1 LFWRVFVT
9 NAMVLALAF
18 AGLVAAPIRVSVPV
32 ATGEFVVLG
41 AGLVALLIVSLLM
54 LRPAFRP
61 LDELAETMRRHDPL
75 SPGTRARIDGDPDVA
90 ALAHTFN
97 EMLKRLEPVALLL
110 MFIGA
115 LNWGIVGITNG
126 DTNVLSSIFGSG
138 TLLNV
143 VYVLVGVSALV
154 FVPRL
159 MEALHIRGAHP
170 RGV

>member
-1 LFWRVFVT
+1 
-9 NAMVLALAF
+9 M
-18 AGLVAAPIRVSVPV
+18 
-32 ATGEFVVLG
+32 
-41 AGLVALLIVSLLM
+41 
-54 LRPAFRP
+54 
-61 LDELAETMRRHDPL
+61 EL
-75 SPGTRARIDGDPDVA
+75 
-90 ALAHTFN
+90 
-97 EMLKRLEPVALLL
+97 LKRLEPVALLL

-138 TLLNV
+138 TLVNV

-159 MEALHIRGAHP
+159 MEAFHIRGAHP

>member
-1 LFWRVFVT
+1 
-9 NAMVLALAF
+9 M
-18 AGLVAAPIRVSVPV
+18 
-32 ATGEFVVLG
+32 
-41 AGLVALLIVSLLM
+41 
-54 LRPAFRP
+54 
-61 LDELAETMRRHDPL
+61 
-75 SPGTRARIDGDPDVA
+75 
-90 ALAHTFN
+90 

-115 LNWGIVGITNG
+115 LNWGIVGITDG

-143 VYVLVGVSALV
+143 VYVIVGVSALV

-159 MEALHIRGAHP
+159 LEALHLRGPHP

>member
-1 LFWRVFVT
+1 
-9 NAMVLALAF
+9 M
-18 AGLVAAPIRVSVPV
+18 
-32 ATGEFVVLG
+32 
-41 AGLVALLIVSLLM
+41 
-54 LRPAFRP
+54 
-61 LDELAETMRRHDPL
+61 EL
-75 SPGTRARIDGDPDVA
+75 
-90 ALAHTFN
+90 
-97 EMLKRLEPVALLL
+97 LKRLEPVALLL

-159 MEALHIRGAHP
+159 MEAFHIRGAHP

>member
-1 LFWRVFVT
+1 
-9 NAMVLALAF
+9 M
-18 AGLVAAPIRVSVPV
+18 
-32 ATGEFVVLG
+32 
-41 AGLVALLIVSLLM
+41 
-54 LRPAFRP
+54 
-61 LDELAETMRRHDPL
+61 
-75 SPGTRARIDGDPDVA
+75 
-90 ALAHTFN
+90 

-126 DTNVLSSIFGSG
+126 GTNVLSSIFGSG

-170 RGV
+170 GGV

>member
-1 LFWRVFVT
+1 
-9 NAMVLALAF
+9 M
-18 AGLVAAPIRVSVPV
+18 
-32 ATGEFVVLG
+32 
-41 AGLVALLIVSLLM
+41 
-54 LRPAFRP
+54 
-61 LDELAETMRRHDPL
+61 
-75 SPGTRARIDGDPDVA
+75 
-90 ALAHTFN
+90 

-138 TLLNV
+138 TLVNV

-159 MEALHIRGAHP
+159 MEAFHIRGAHP

>member
-1 LFWRVFVT
+1 
-9 NAMVLALAF
+9 M
-18 AGLVAAPIRVSVPV
+18 
-32 ATGEFVVLG
+32 
-41 AGLVALLIVSLLM
+41 
-54 LRPAFRP
+54 
-61 LDELAETMRRHDPL
+61 
-75 SPGTRARIDGDPDVA
+75 
-90 ALAHTFN
+90 

-115 LNWGIVGITNG
+115 LNWGIVGITDG

-143 VYVLVGVSALV
+143 VYVLVGVSALA

-159 MEALHIRGAHP
+159 MEAFHIRGAHP